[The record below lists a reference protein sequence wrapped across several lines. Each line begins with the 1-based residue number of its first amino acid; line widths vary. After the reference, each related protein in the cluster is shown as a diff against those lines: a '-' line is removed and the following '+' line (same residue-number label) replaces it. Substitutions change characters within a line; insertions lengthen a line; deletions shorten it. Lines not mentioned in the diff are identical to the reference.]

1 MLGRILLGLVS
12 FFGLVLEGNC
22 FYGDS
27 SKSGWWWY
35 KDYVKEEKKVE
46 KKEKELPKE
55 EKKEERKEEKAIT
68 KEQDKKEEIKPL
80 TEYSYEELLKM
91 PVEQFQRLFNYYRD
105 LAISDP
111 SNETNVY
118 YFLNLVDVARKKALI
133 FMATT
138 QNVLNKY
145 PELDVRK
152 DVPLINPAIRV
163 SMEMQREEERA
174 SLSQLRD
181 EIGLVLFVKRGCP
194 YCDVQKE
201 IVKHYLAEGVPVK
214 IVDIDVERGV
224 ISRFGIVTVPTLG
237 LVVKR
242 TGEFYPLGS
251 GVLSLSEIDARI
263 ARVLGVVRGEKD
275 PSQSFLYQHQLGTSL
290 DPKVPPP
297 LFRDKKKR

>member
-1 MLGRILLGLVS
+1 MWIKAVVS
-12 FFGLVLEGNC
+12 LASILVLVFEGYC
-22 FYGDS
+22 FYGES
-27 SKSGWWWY
+27 GKHGWWWY
-35 KDYVKEEKKVE
+35 KDYVKEEKKEE
-46 KKEKELPKE
+46 KPKEVKKE
-55 EKKEERKEEKAIT
+55 EKREEKKDEEV
-68 KEQDKKEEIKPL
+68 KEAKNEEFKPL

-111 SNETNVY
+111 GNETNLY
-118 YFLNLVDVARKKALI
+118 YFWNLVDVARKKSLI
-133 FMATT
+133 FMAAT
-138 QNVLNKY
+138 QNLLSKY

-152 DVPLINPAIRV
+152 DVPLINPAIRA
-163 SMEMQREEERA
+163 SMEIQREEERL
-174 SLSQLRD
+174 SLSQLKD

-214 IVDIDVERGV
+214 IVDIEVERGAV
-224 ISRFGIVTVPTLG
+224 SRFGIVSVPTLG

-251 GVLSLSEIDARI
+251 GVIALSEIDARI
-263 ARVLGVVRGEKD
+263 ARVLGIVRGEKD

-297 LFRDKKKR
+297 LFKKKNGK

>member
-1 MLGRILLGLVS
+1 MWIKAVVS
-12 FFGLVLEGNC
+12 LASILVLVFEGYC
-22 FYGDS
+22 FYGES
-27 SKSGWWWY
+27 GKHGWWWY
-35 KDYVKEEKKVE
+35 KDYVKEEKREE
-46 KKEKELPKE
+46 KTKEVKKE
-55 EKKEERKEEKAIT
+55 EKREEKKDEEV
-68 KEQDKKEEIKPL
+68 KEVKKEEFKPL

-91 PVEQFQRLFNYYRD
+91 PVEQFQKLFNYYRD

-111 SNETNVY
+111 GNETNLY
-118 YFLNLVDVARKKALI
+118 YFWNLVDVARKKSLI
-133 FMATT
+133 FMAAT
-138 QNVLNKY
+138 QNLLSKY

-152 DVPLINPAIRV
+152 DVPLINPAIRA
-163 SMEMQREEERA
+163 SMEIQREEERL
-174 SLSQLRD
+174 SLSQLKD

-214 IVDIDVERGV
+214 IVDIEVERGAV
-224 ISRFGIVTVPTLG
+224 SRFGIVSVPTLG

-251 GVLSLSEIDARI
+251 GVIALSEIDARI
-263 ARVLGVVRGEKD
+263 ARVLGIVRGEKD

-297 LFRDKKKR
+297 LFRKKNGK

>member
-1 MLGRILLGLVS
+1 MWIKAVVSLVS
-12 FFGLVLEGNC
+12 ILVLVFEGYC
-22 FYGDS
+22 FYGE
-27 SKSGWWWY
+27 SKKQGWWWY
-35 KDYVKEEKKVE
+35 KDYVKEEKEEKIKEV
-46 KKEKELPKE
+46 KKEEKRE
-55 EKKEERKEEKAIT
+55 EKKEEEVKEA
-68 KEQDKKEEIKPL
+68 KKEEFKPL

-152 DVPLINPAIRV
+152 DVPLIYPAIRV

-201 IVKHYLAEGVPVK
+201 IIKHYLAEGVPVK
-214 IVDIDVERGV
+214 IVDIEVEKGAV
-224 ISRFGIVTVPTLG
+224 SRFGIVSVPTLG

-251 GVLSLSEIDARI
+251 GVIALSEIDARI
-263 ARVLGVVRGEKD
+263 ARVLGIVRGEKD

-297 LFRDKKKR
+297 LFRKKMENKIRR